1 MGEEGWKLARKVYSM
16 DREELEKTFGKD
28 EIGDVLMMPYEAAK
42 RMMEES
48 EERKFSNVTT
58 ETLTDIVRILERT
71 IKKRREK

>member
-28 EIGDVLMMPYEAAK
+28 EIGDVLMMPYDAAK

-48 EERKFSNVTT
+48 EERKFAGVTT